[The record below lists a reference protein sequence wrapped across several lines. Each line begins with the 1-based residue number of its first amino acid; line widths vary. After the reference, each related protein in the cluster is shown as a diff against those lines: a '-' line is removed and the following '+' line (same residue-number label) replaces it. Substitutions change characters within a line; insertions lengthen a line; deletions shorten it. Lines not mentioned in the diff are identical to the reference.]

1 MRTQIQSF
9 PSATWRMLPV
19 LASSEAGSMPAKS
32 SKRLPR
38 DSTSMR
44 TKAWLSFFHR
54 MRFFPETE
62 KQNERCPGNVGPG
75 LSEAVT
81 DLVGREGVCVLVAG
95 GELMKRE
102 KKPFDL
108 LKVVVGLL
116 SLRTE
121 GSI

>member
-1 MRTQIQSF
+1 
-9 PSATWRMLPV
+9 
-19 LASSEAGSMPAKS
+19 MPAKS

-62 KQNERCPGNVGPG
+62 KQNERCPGNVEPG
-75 LSEAVT
+75 LFRGVA
-81 DLVGREGVCVLVAG
+81 DLVGREAFCILVAG
-95 GELMKRE
+95 DELMRCE
-102 KKPFDL
+102 KKAF
-108 LKVVVGLL
+108 KAVVGLL